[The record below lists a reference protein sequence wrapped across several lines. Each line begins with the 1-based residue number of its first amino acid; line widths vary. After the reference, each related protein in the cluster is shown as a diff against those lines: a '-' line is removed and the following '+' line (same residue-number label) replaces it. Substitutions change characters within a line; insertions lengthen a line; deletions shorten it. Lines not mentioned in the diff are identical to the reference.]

1 VLATFLLAYLVYD
14 EAPQPWTGVAW
25 VVLAGVLSLAARIWK
40 DRALLWQTHLLSLL
54 ATGWTFYTNF
64 APQYRGGRVQLI
76 SVAITAAVLY
86 LLNWNTNISKVIED
100 ERIAQGYSWAAS
112 LLLSWLTWYQLD
124 PVNVSLAWGLFGLLL
139 FEVPELA
146 RFGSTLTHTNL
157 RAQSYVALI
166 SSFIHLFYSNFDTR
180 ATGTWTQVLLD
191 PRVVTVLPLIV
202 IFFWVY
208 GRLQSMNT
216 GLGATPNRA
225 AAKGAGL

>member
-1 VLATFLLAYLVYD
+1 M
-14 EAPQPWTGVAW
+14 
-25 VVLAGVLSLAARIWK
+25 
-40 DRALLWQTHLLSLL
+40 
-54 ATGWTFYTNF
+54 ATGWTFYANF

-76 SVAITAAVLY
+76 SVGITAIVLY
-86 LLNWNTNISKVIED
+86 LLNWNTNITKVIED

-112 LLLSWLTWYQLD
+112 LLLSWLAWYQLD

-139 FEVPELA
+139 FEVPETA
-146 RFGSTLTHTNL
+146 RFGSTITQANL
-157 RAQSYVALI
+157 RAQSYVALV
-166 SSFIHLFYSNFDTR
+166 SSFAHLFYSNFDTR

-208 GRLQSMNT
+208 ARLQSLNT
-216 GLGATPNRA
+216 GPGVASNRV